1 MRQANL
7 SHSKLNHSKLNRS
20 KLNRSRLNHTWLS
33 LKLFAAHY
41 KQSPLQAA
49 AILIGI
55 VLAVT
60 LFVAV
65 QAINLNAKRSYA
77 ESTEQ
82 LSAQAK
88 NLIIPAAGQNYLP
101 ESLYF
106 KLRQNGL
113 SAILPVIEGR
123 VRDEQGRR
131 WSVQGSELIAALTS
145 RSRYST
151 DKTVEKDKTPQGI
164 SLFDSALPLPQ
175 LLAGKPIVMMS
186 QSQHQSLG
194 EVETLTLDEIVTQ
207 VVVLPD
213 EWQLG
218 SRMLMDIGFA
228 QQLLNKQG
236 QLSYIAVFDAK
247 HQAKDKWQDLIA
259 KRGQWIT
266 NNQSTD
272 LGSITDSF
280 HLNLTAMSLLAFLVG
295 LFIAYNG
302 VKYSLLK
309 RNRLLVQIQ
318 QAGVSSSIVF
328 SALLIELTVL
338 VTLGASLGFILGIQ
352 LSHWLHPTVAITL
365 EQLYGATLLPGTWQ
379 WSWLAQALLLT
390 LAATLVACWQHF
402 KQRVRQPLSSH
413 GGFYQAPETSN
424 ENQLFVIGLTL
435 TCIALAGLWLSE
447 YHRFTMA
454 WLGVLVVSIPLY
466 LPKTLSVLANWSEQ
480 RTQSGLMQYLFAE
493 LRELISPLS
502 LAMMALLLAVTANMG
517 MNTLVGSFESTLKQW
532 LEQRLHADI
541 YVSPAQGEIANV
553 ERVLEQFESV
563 ETVYKQYYVD
573 DNLQGLPTLLG
584 TKDKDSLEQ
593 TMVFHS
599 KLDNFWQRF
608 YQGEW
613 VAISEPTAVKLGLSL
628 NSEFKLYSI
637 PDTSLVVGAIFHDY
651 GSPNGEV
658 LLAPNLWHESGFT
671 NLPTSLGI
679 KVSGDQKQ
687 VYEQLLK
694 KLNLHPSQLYD
705 QAHIKSIALDIFSQ
719 TFAITRALNG
729 VTLMVAVIGLF
740 CACFMLLDARKAAI
754 ARLYA
759 LGVSRNQ
766 LMAMVLGQIVV
777 LVAFTLIIAIPLGA
791 MVGYVLTD
799 IVTLRAFGWSLNYQ
813 WNWSDALSICVIT
826 ILVAVIATLIP
837 LWRLVSKPVVSSLQS
852 EVL

>member
-1 MRQANL
+1 MKQVKFAQ
-7 SHSKLNHSKLNRS
+7 
-20 KLNRSRLNHTWLS
+20 TWLPHTK
-33 LKLFAAHY
+33 LTLNLFAAHY
-41 KQSPLQAA
+41 RQSPLQAA

-82 LSAQAK
+82 LSAQAQ
-88 NLIIPAAGQNYLP
+88 NLIIPPAGQNYLP

-106 KLRQNGL
+106 KLRQSGL
-113 SAILPVIEGR
+113 SAALPVIEGR

-145 RSRYST
+145 RSRYSS
-151 DKTVEKDKTPQGI
+151 DKLAENDRTSEESQNI

-186 QSQHQSLG
+186 QSQHQNLG
-194 EVETLTLDEIVTQ
+194 EVDTLTLDEVLTQ

-236 QLSYIAVFDAK
+236 QLSYIAVFNTNSDT
-247 HQAKDKWQDLIA
+247 QGKWQSLIGA
-259 KRGQWIT
+259 QGQWIS

-318 QAGVSSSIVF
+318 QAGVAPSIVF

-379 WSWLAQALLLT
+379 WQWLVQALLLT

-402 KQRVRQPLSSH
+402 KQRIRQPLSSH
-413 GGFYQAPETSN
+413 GGFYQAPEASN
-424 ENQLFVIGLTL
+424 ENQLFTIGLVL
-435 TCIALAGLWLSE
+435 TVIALAGLWLSE
-447 YHRFTMA
+447 HHRFTMA

-466 LPKTLSVLANWSEQ
+466 LPKTLSVLANWSEK
-480 RTQSGLMQYLFAE
+480 RTQSGLIQYLFAE

-553 ERVLEQFESV
+553 ERALEQFDNV

-584 TKDKDSLEQ
+584 TKDKDTLEQ
-593 TMVFHS
+593 TMVFKSHV
-599 KLDNFWQRF
+599 DDFWSRF
-608 YQGEW
+608 YQGEL

-628 NSEFKLYSI
+628 GSQLKLDAI
-637 PDTSLVVGAIFHDY
+637 QDKTLIVGAIFHDY

-658 LLAPNLWHESGFT
+658 LLAPDLWLESGFT
-671 NLPTSLGI
+671 DLPTSLGI
-679 KVSGDQKQ
+679 KVSGDPQV
-687 VYEQLLK
+687 VYEQLRQQ
-694 KLNLHPSQLYD
+694 LNLHPSQLYD
-705 QAHIKSIALDIFSQ
+705 QAQIKSIALDIFSQ

-759 LGVSRNQ
+759 LGVSRKK
-766 LMAMVLGQIVV
+766 LMAMVIGQIVV
-777 LVAFTLIIAIPLGA
+777 LVAFTLVIALPLGA

-799 IVTLRAFGWSLNYQ
+799 IVTLRAFGWSLNYV
-813 WNWSDALSICVIT
+813 WNWSDALSIAAIT

>member
-1 MRQANL
+1 MLKANSTSL
-7 SHSKLNHSKLNRS
+7 LARLAITHTKLTLN
-20 KLNRSRLNHTWLS
+20 
-33 LKLFAAHY
+33 LFAAHY
-41 KQSPLQAA
+41 RHSPLQAA

-82 LSAQAK
+82 LSAQAQ
-88 NLIIPAAGQNYLP
+88 NLIIPPAGQNYLP

-113 SAILPVIEGR
+113 SATLPVIEGR

-131 WSVQGSELIAALTS
+131 WSIQGSELIAAVTS
-145 RSRYST
+145 RARYS
-151 DKTVEKDKTPQGI
+151 EENEQSI
-164 SLFDSALPLPQ
+164 SLFDRALPLPQ

-186 QSQHQSLG
+186 QSQHQNLDK
-194 EVETLTLDEIVTQ
+194 VDTLILDDIVTQ

-236 QLSYIAVFDAK
+236 QLSYIAVFNVEN
-247 HQAKDKWQDLIA
+247 QAQDNWQNLIA
-259 KRGQWIT
+259 EQGQWIT

-318 QAGVSSSIVF
+318 QAGVAPSIVF

-338 VTLGASLGFILGIQ
+338 VTLGSSLGFILGIQ

-379 WSWLAQALLLT
+379 WSWLVQALVLT

-402 KQRVRQPLSSH
+402 KQRIQQPLSSH
-413 GGFYQAPETSN
+413 GGFYQAPEASN
-424 ENQLFVIGLTL
+424 ENQLFIIAITL
-435 TCIALAGLWLSE
+435 TGIALAGLWLSE
-447 YHRFTMA
+447 HHRFTMA

-517 MNTLVGSFESTLKQW
+517 MNALVGSFESTLKQW

-541 YVSPAQGEIANV
+541 YISPAQGEIANV
-553 ERVLEQFESV
+553 ERALEQFENV

-573 DNLQGLPTLLG
+573 DKLQGLPTLLG
-584 TKDKDSLEQ
+584 TKDKDTLAQ
-593 TMVFHS
+593 TMVFQS
-599 KLDNFWQRF
+599 QLDNFWQHF
-608 YQGEW
+608 YQGEL

-628 NSEFKLYSI
+628 NSELKLDSI
-637 PDTSLVVGAIFHDY
+637 PNKSLVVGAIFHDY

-658 LLAPNLWHESGFT
+658 LLAPNLWRESGFT
-671 NLPTSLGI
+671 NLPTSLGV
-679 KVSGDQKQ
+679 KVSGDQQRVYKQ
-687 VYEQLLK
+687 LRQQ
-694 KLNLHPSQLYD
+694 LNLHPSQLYD
-705 QAHIKSIALDIFSQ
+705 QAQIKSLALDIFSQ

-759 LGVSRNQ
+759 LGVSRKK
-766 LMAMVLGQIVV
+766 LMAMVIGQIVV
-777 LVAFTLIIAIPLGA
+777 LVAFTLVIAIPLGA

-813 WNWSDALSICVIT
+813 WNWSDALSISFIT
-826 ILVAVIATLIP
+826 IIVAVIATLIP

>member
-1 MRQANL
+1 MNQVRFSPIRLTQTRL
-7 SHSKLNHSKLNRS
+7 TLN
-20 KLNRSRLNHTWLS
+20 
-33 LKLFAAHY
+33 LFAAHY
-41 KQSPLQAA
+41 RQAPLQAA

-82 LSAQAK
+82 LSAQAQ
-88 NLIIPAAGQNYLP
+88 NLIIPPAGQNYLP

-106 KLRQNGL
+106 SLRQNGL
-113 SAILPVIEGR
+113 SAALPVIEGR

-131 WSVQGSELIAALTS
+131 WSVQGSELIAAISS

-151 DKTVEKDKTPQGI
+151 HNEQSSHSKQNI
-164 SLFDSALPLPQ
+164 SLFDSALPLPE
-175 LLAGKPIVMMS
+175 LLAGEPIVMMS
-186 QSQHQSLG
+186 LSQHQNLG
-194 EVETLTLDEIVTQ
+194 EVETLTLDEVPTR

-236 QLSYIAVFDAK
+236 QLSYIAVFDAGFNTDNNA
-247 HQAKDKWQDLIA
+247 QAKWQHLIGEQ
-259 KRGQWIT
+259 GQWFA

-272 LGSITDSF
+272 LGSLTDSF

-309 RNRLLVQIQ
+309 RNRLLVQVQ
-318 QAGVSSSIVF
+318 QAGVGQNMLF
-328 SALLIELTVL
+328 TALLIELTIL
-338 VTLGASLGFILGIQ
+338 VTLGASLGFVLGMQ
-352 LSHWLHPTVAITL
+352 LSHWLHPTVALTL

-379 WSWLAQALLLT
+379 WQWWAQALLLT
-390 LAATLVACWQHF
+390 LAATLLACWQHF
-402 KQRVRQPLSSH
+402 KQRVNQPLSSH

-424 ENQLFVIGLTL
+424 ENQLFMIGIVLTVA
-435 TCIALAGLWLSE
+435 ALAGLWLSE
-447 YHRFTMA
+447 HHRFTMA

-466 LPKTLSVLANWSEQ
+466 LPKTLSVLANECER
-480 RTQSGLMQYLFAE
+480 RTRSGLMQYLFAE

-502 LAMMALLLAVTANMG
+502 LAMMALLLAVTANIG

-553 ERVLEQFESV
+553 ERALEQFDGV
-563 ETVYKQYYVD
+563 KTVYKQYYVD

-584 TKDKDSLEQ
+584 TKDKDTLEQ
-593 TMVFHS
+593 TMVFKSH
-599 KLDNFWQRF
+599 LENFWQRF
-608 YQGEW
+608 YQGEL

-628 NSEFKLYSI
+628 DSELQLAAI
-637 PDTSLVVGAIFHDY
+637 PNKTLRVGAIFHDY

-658 LLAPNLWHESGFT
+658 LLAPKLWRESGFT

-679 KVSGDQKQ
+679 KVSGNPDLVYDQLRKQ
-687 VYEQLLK
+687 
-694 KLNLHPSQLYD
+694 LNLHPSQLYD
-705 QAHIKSIALDIFSQ
+705 QAQIKSIALNIFSQ

-740 CACFMLLDARKAAI
+740 SACFMLLDARKAAI

-759 LGVSRNQ
+759 LGVSRRK
-766 LMAMVLGQIVV
+766 LMTMVIGQIVA
-777 LVAFTLIIAIPLGA
+777 LVSFTLIIALPLGA

-799 IVTLRAFGWSLNYQ
+799 IVTLRAFGWSLSYL
-813 WNWSDALSICVIT
+813 WSWSDALSISAIT
-826 ILVAVIATLIP
+826 ILVAVVATLIP

>member
-1 MRQANL
+1 MKQAKQPNTRFTHTRLALNLFVAHYRQA
-7 SHSKLNHSKLNRS
+7 
-20 KLNRSRLNHTWLS
+20 
-33 LKLFAAHY
+33 
-41 KQSPLQAA
+41 PLQAA

-82 LSAQAK
+82 LSAQAQ
-88 NLIIPAAGQNYLP
+88 NLIIPPAGQNYLP

-106 KLRQNGL
+106 ALRQNGL
-113 SAILPVIEGR
+113 SAALPVIEGR

-131 WSVQGSELIAALTS
+131 WSVQGSELIAAISS
-145 RSRYST
+145 RSRYSANG
-151 DKTVEKDKTPQGI
+151 KSSENQQNV
-164 SLFDSALPLPQ
+164 SLFDSALPLPE

-186 QSQHQSLG
+186 QSQHQNLG
-194 EVETLTLDEIVTQ
+194 EVETLTLDDIPTQ

-213 EWQLG
+213 DWQLG

-236 QLSYIAVFDAK
+236 QLSYIAVFQSGNKDT
-247 HQAKDKWQDLIA
+247 QAKWQKLIGDQ
-259 KRGQWIT
+259 GQWIS

-272 LGSITDSF
+272 LGSLTDSF

-318 QAGVSSSIVF
+318 QAGVAPSIVF
-328 SALLIELTVL
+328 SALLVELTLL
-338 VTLGASLGFILGIQ
+338 VTIGASLGFVLGMQ
-352 LSHWLHPTVAITL
+352 LSHWLHPTVALTL
-365 EQLYGATLLPGTWQ
+365 EQLYGATLLPGSWQ
-379 WSWLAQALLLT
+379 WQWWAQALLLT
-390 LAATLVACWQHF
+390 LAATLLACWQHF

-413 GGFYQAPETSN
+413 GGFYQAPEASN
-424 ENQLFVIGLTL
+424 ENQLFLIGAALT
-435 TCIALAGLWLSE
+435 TPALAGLWLSE
-447 YHRFTMA
+447 HHRFTMA

-466 LPKTLSVLANWSEQ
+466 LPKTLSVLANWCEK
-480 RTQSGLMQYLFAE
+480 RTSSGLMQYLFAE

-541 YVSPAQGEIANV
+541 YVSPAQGEIADV
-553 ERVLEQFESV
+553 ERALGQFDKV

-573 DNLQGLPTLLG
+573 DNLQDLPILLG
-584 TKDKDSLEQ
+584 TKDKDTLEQ
-593 TMVFHS
+593 TMVFKSH
-599 KLDNFWQRF
+599 LENFWSRF
-608 YQGEW
+608 YQGEL
-613 VAISEPTAVKLGLSL
+613 VAISEPTAVKLGLTL
-628 NSEFKLYSI
+628 DSELTLDAI
-637 PDTSLVVGAIFHDY
+637 PSKTLLVGAIFHDY

-658 LLAPNLWHESGFT
+658 LLAPKLWRESGFT
-671 NLPTSLGI
+671 DLPTSLGI
-679 KVSGDQKQ
+679 KVSGDPQI
-687 VYEQLLK
+687 VYDQLREQ
-694 KLNLHPSQLYD
+694 LNLHPSQLYD
-705 QAHIKSIALDIFSQ
+705 QAQIKSIALDIFSQ

-740 CACFMLLDARKAAI
+740 SACFMLLDARKAAI

-759 LGVSRNQ
+759 LGVSRRK
-766 LMAMVLGQIVV
+766 LMTMVVGQIVA
-777 LVAFTLIIAIPLGA
+777 LVSFTLVIALPLGA

-799 IVTLRAFGWSLNYQ
+799 IVTLRAFGWSLNYL
-813 WNWSDALSICVIT
+813 WNWSDALSIAAIT

>member
-1 MRQANL
+1 MKQAKL
-7 SHSKLNHSKLNRS
+7 STTRFTHTRLALN
-20 KLNRSRLNHTWLS
+20 
-33 LKLFAAHY
+33 LFAAHY
-41 KQSPLQAA
+41 RQAPLQAA

-82 LSAQAK
+82 LSAQAQ
-88 NLIIPAAGQNYLP
+88 NLIIPPAGQNYLP

-106 KLRQNGL
+106 TLRQNGL
-113 SAILPVIEGR
+113 SAALPVIEGR

-131 WSVQGSELIAALTS
+131 WSVQGSELIAAISS
-145 RSRYST
+145 RSRYSANG
-151 DKTVEKDKTPQGI
+151 KSSENQQNV
-164 SLFDSALPLPQ
+164 SLFDSALPLPE

-186 QSQHQSLG
+186 QSQHQNLG
-194 EVETLTLDEIVTQ
+194 EVETLTLDAIPTQ

-218 SRMLMDIGFA
+218 SRMLTDIGFA

-236 QLSYIAVFDAK
+236 QLSYIAVFHSGDK
-247 HQAKDKWQDLIA
+247 GHKDTQANWQKLIGEQ
-259 KRGQWIT
+259 GQWIS
-266 NNQSTD
+266 NNQTTD
-272 LGSITDSF
+272 LGSLTDSF

-318 QAGVSSSIVF
+318 QAGVAPSIVF
-328 SALLIELTVL
+328 SALLVELTLL
-338 VTLGASLGFILGIQ
+338 VTIGASLGFVLGIQ
-352 LSHWLHPTVAITL
+352 LSHWLHPTVALTL

-379 WSWLAQALLLT
+379 WQWWAQALLLT
-390 LAATLVACWQHF
+390 LAATLLACWQHF

-413 GGFYQAPETSN
+413 GGFYQAPEASN
-424 ENQLFVIGLTL
+424 ENQLFVIGAALTAL
-435 TCIALAGLWLSE
+435 ALAGLWLSE
-447 YHRFTMA
+447 HHRFTMA
-454 WLGVLVVSIPLY
+454 WLGILVVSIPLY
-466 LPKTLSVLANWSEQ
+466 LPKTLSVLANWCEK
-480 RTQSGLMQYLFAE
+480 RTSSGLMQYLFAE

-553 ERVLEQFESV
+553 EHALGQFDKV
-563 ETVYKQYYVD
+563 ETVYKQYYVE
-573 DNLQGLPTLLG
+573 DNLQGLPILLG
-584 TKDKDSLEQ
+584 TKDKDTLEQ
-593 TMVFHS
+593 TMVFKSH
-599 KLDNFWQRF
+599 LENFWQRF
-608 YQGEW
+608 YQGEL
-613 VAISEPTAVKLGLSL
+613 VAISEPTAIKLGLSL
-628 NSEFKLYSI
+628 GSELKLDAI
-637 PDTSLVVGAIFHDY
+637 PNKNLLVGAIFHDY

-658 LLAPNLWHESGFT
+658 LLAPKLWKESGFT
-671 NLPTSLGI
+671 DLPTSLGI
-679 KVSGDQKQ
+679 KVSGDPQI
-687 VYEQLLK
+687 VYEQLRDQ
-694 KLNLHPSQLYD
+694 LNLHPSQLYD
-705 QAHIKSIALDIFSQ
+705 QAQIKSIALDIFSQ

-740 CACFMLLDARKAAI
+740 SACFMLLDARKAAI

-759 LGVSRNQ
+759 LGVSRRK
-766 LMAMVLGQIVV
+766 LMTMVVGQIVA
-777 LVAFTLIIAIPLGA
+777 LVSFTLVIALPLGA

-799 IVTLRAFGWSLNYQ
+799 IVTLRAFGWSLNYL
-813 WNWSDALSICVIT
+813 WNWSDALSIAAIT

>member
-1 MRQANL
+1 MKQVKRSNAGL
-7 SHSKLNHSKLNRS
+7 THTKLALN
-20 KLNRSRLNHTWLS
+20 
-33 LKLFAAHY
+33 LFAAHY
-41 KQSPLQAA
+41 RQAPLQAA

-82 LSAQAK
+82 LSAQAQ
-88 NLIIPAAGQNYLP
+88 NLIIPPAGQNYLP

-106 KLRQNGL
+106 TLRQNGL
-113 SAILPVIEGR
+113 SATLPVIEGR

-131 WSVQGSELIAALTS
+131 WSVQGSELIAAIS
-145 RSRYST
+145 SRYRYSS
-151 DKTVEKDKTPQGI
+151 DSQQNV
-164 SLFDSALPLPQ
+164 SLFDSALPLPE
-175 LLAGKPIVMMS
+175 LLVGKPIVMMS
-186 QSQHQSLG
+186 QSQHQNLG
-194 EVETLTLDEIVTQ
+194 EVETLILDEIPTQ

-236 QLSYIAVFDAK
+236 QLSYIAVFHTRDK
-247 HQAKDKWQDLIA
+247 VSRDKQAKWQNLIGEQ
-259 KRGQWIT
+259 GQWVT

-272 LGSITDSF
+272 LGSLTDSF
-280 HLNLTAMSLLAFLVG
+280 HLNLAAMSLLAFLVG

-318 QAGVSSSIVF
+318 QAGIAARIVF
-328 SALLIELTVL
+328 TALLIELTIL
-338 VTLGASLGFILGIQ
+338 VTIGASVGFVLGMQ
-352 LSHWLHPTVAITL
+352 LSHWLHPTVALTL

-379 WSWLAQALLLT
+379 WQWWAQALLLT
-390 LAATLVACWQHF
+390 LAATLLACWQHF

-413 GGFYQAPETSN
+413 GGFYQAPEASN
-424 ENQLFVIGLTL
+424 ENQLFLIGSALTA
-435 TCIALAGLWLSE
+435 IALAGLWLSE
-447 YHRFTMA
+447 HHRFTMA

-466 LPKTLSVLANWSEQ
+466 LPKTLSVLANWCEK
-480 RTQSGLMQYLFAE
+480 RTSSGLMQYLFAE

-553 ERVLEQFESV
+553 ERALEQFDKV

-573 DNLQGLPTLLG
+573 DNLQGLPILLG
-584 TKDKDSLEQ
+584 TKDKHTLEQ
-593 TMVFHS
+593 TMVFKSH
-599 KLDNFWQRF
+599 LENFWPRF
-608 YQGEW
+608 YQGELA
-613 VAISEPTAVKLGLSL
+613 AISEPTAVKLGLSL
-628 NSEFKLYSI
+628 GSKLTLDAI
-637 PDTSLVVGAIFHDY
+637 PSKTLLVGAIFHDY

-658 LLAPNLWHESGFT
+658 LLAPKLWRESGFT
-671 NLPTSLGI
+671 DLPTSLGI
-679 KVSGDQKQ
+679 KVSGDPQI
-687 VYEQLLK
+687 VYDQLRQQ
-694 KLNLHPSQLYD
+694 LNLHPSQLYD
-705 QAHIKSIALDIFSQ
+705 QAQIKSIALDIFSQ

-740 CACFMLLDARKAAI
+740 SACFMLLDARKAAI

-759 LGVSRNQ
+759 LGVSRRK
-766 LMAMVLGQIVV
+766 LMTMVVGQIVA
-777 LVAFTLIIAIPLGA
+777 LVSFTLVIALPLGA

-799 IVTLRAFGWSLNYQ
+799 IVTLRAFGWSLNYL
-813 WNWSDALSICVIT
+813 WNWSDALSIAAIT

>member
-1 MRQANL
+1 MKQTRLTHTKLTLNLFTAHYRQA
-7 SHSKLNHSKLNRS
+7 
-20 KLNRSRLNHTWLS
+20 
-33 LKLFAAHY
+33 
-41 KQSPLQAA
+41 PLQAA

-77 ESTEQ
+77 ESTKQ
-82 LSAQAK
+82 LSAQAQD
-88 NLIIPAAGQNYLP
+88 LIIPPAGQNDLP

-106 KLRQNGL
+106 TLRQNGL
-113 SAILPVIEGR
+113 SAALPVIEGR

-145 RSRYST
+145 RARYST
-151 DKTVEKDKTPQGI
+151 DNEQDV
-164 SLFDSALPLPQ
+164 SLFDSALPLPE
-175 LLAGKPIVMMS
+175 LLAGDPIVMIS
-186 QSQHQSLG
+186 QSQHQNLG
-194 EVETLTLDEIVTQ
+194 EIDTLTLDDIKTKVI
-207 VVVLPD
+207 VLPD

-228 QQLLNKQG
+228 QQLLNKQD
-236 QLSYIAVFDAK
+236 QLSYIAIFDADLDSRT
-247 HQAKDKWQDLIA
+247 QWQHLVG
-259 KRGQWIT
+259 KQGQWIA

-272 LGSITDSF
+272 LGSLTDSF

-318 QAGVSSSIVF
+318 QAGIAPVVVF
-328 SALLIELTVL
+328 SALLIELTIL
-338 VTLGASLGFILGIQ
+338 VTLGASLGFVLGMQ
-352 LSHWLHPTVAITL
+352 LSHWLHPTVALTL
-365 EQLYGATLLPGTWQ
+365 EQLYGATLLPETWQ
-379 WSWLAQALLLT
+379 WQWWAQALLLT
-390 LAATLVACWQHF
+390 LAATLLACWQHF
-402 KQRVRQPLSSH
+402 EQRVRQPLSSH
-413 GGFYQAPETSN
+413 GGFYQAPERSN
-424 ENQLFVIGLTL
+424 ENQLFVIGIVLTAL
-435 TCIALAGLWLSE
+435 ALAGLWLSE
-447 YHRFTMA
+447 HHRFTMA
-454 WLGVLVVSIPLY
+454 WLGILMVSIPLY
-466 LPKTLSVLANWSEQ
+466 LPKTLSVLAHWSEQ
-480 RTQSGLMQYLFAE
+480 RTKSGLLQYLFAE

-553 ERVLEQFESV
+553 ERALEQFDNV

-573 DNLQGLPTLLG
+573 DNLQGLPILLG
-584 TKDKDSLEQ
+584 TKDKDTLEQ
-593 TMVFHS
+593 TMVFNSH
-599 KLDNFWQRF
+599 LENFWQRF
-608 YQGEW
+608 YQGEL

-628 NSEFKLYSI
+628 GSELKLDAI
-637 PDTSLVVGAIFHDY
+637 PNKNLLVGAIFHDY

-658 LLAPNLWHESGFT
+658 LLAPKLWQESGFT
-671 NLPTSLGI
+671 DLPTSLGI
-679 KVSGDQKQ
+679 KVSGDPQI
-687 VYEQLLK
+687 VYDQLREQ
-694 KLNLHPSQLYD
+694 LNLHPSQLYD
-705 QAHIKSIALDIFSQ
+705 QAQIKSIALDIFSQ

-740 CACFMLLDARKAAI
+740 SACFMLLDARKAAI

-759 LGVSRNQ
+759 LGVSRRK
-766 LMAMVLGQIVV
+766 LMAMVVGQIVA
-777 LVAFTLIIAIPLGA
+777 LVSFTLVIAVPLGA

-799 IVTLRAFGWSLNYQ
+799 IVTLRAFGWSLNYL
-813 WNWSDALSICVIT
+813 WNWSDALSIAAIT

>member
-1 MRQANL
+1 MPKANSTNTPARL
-7 SHSKLNHSKLNRS
+7 ANTHTKLTLN
-20 KLNRSRLNHTWLS
+20 
-33 LKLFAAHY
+33 LFAAHY
-41 KQSPLQAA
+41 RHSPLQAA

-82 LSAQAK
+82 LSAQAQ
-88 NLIIPAAGQNYLP
+88 NLIIPPAGQNYLP

-106 KLRQNGL
+106 KLRKNGL

-131 WSVQGSELIAALTS
+131 WSIQGSELITALTS
-145 RSRYST
+145 RYRYS
-151 DKTVEKDKTPQGI
+151 EENEQSI
-164 SLFDSALPLPQ
+164 SLFDNALPLPQ
-175 LLAGKPIVMMS
+175 LLAGEPIVMMS
-186 QSQHQSLG
+186 QSQHQSLD
-194 EVETLTLDEIVTQ
+194 EVETLTLDDIVTQ

-236 QLSYIAVFDAK
+236 QLSYIAVFDIK
-247 HQAKDKWQDLIA
+247 NQPQDNWQNLIA
-259 KRGQWIT
+259 EQGQWIT

-318 QAGVSSSIVF
+318 QAGVSPNIVF

-379 WSWLAQALLLT
+379 WSWLVQALLLT

-402 KQRVRQPLSSH
+402 KQRIQQPLSSH
-413 GGFYQAPETSN
+413 GGFYQAPEASN
-424 ENQLFVIGLTL
+424 ESRLFIIGVTL
-435 TCIALAGLWLSE
+435 TGIALAGLWLSE
-447 YHRFTMA
+447 HHRFTMA

-466 LPKTLSVLANWSEQ
+466 LPKTLSVLANWSEE

-517 MNTLVGSFESTLKQW
+517 MNTLVGSFEATLKQW

-553 ERVLEQFESV
+553 ERALEQFENI

-584 TKDKDSLEQ
+584 TKDKDTLAQ
-593 TMVFHS
+593 TMVFKS
-599 KLDNFWQRF
+599 QLDNFWQRF
-608 YQGEW
+608 YQGEL

-628 NSEFKLYSI
+628 NSELKLDSI
-637 PDTSLVVGAIFHDY
+637 PNKSLVVGAIFHDY

-658 LLAPNLWHESGFT
+658 LLAPNLWLESGFT

-679 KVSGDQKQ
+679 KVSGDQQ
-687 VYEQLLK
+687 RVYEQLRQQ
-694 KLNLHPSQLYD
+694 LNLHPSQLYD
-705 QAHIKSIALDIFSQ
+705 QAQIKSLALDIFSQ

-759 LGVSRNQ
+759 LGVSRKK
-766 LMAMVLGQIVV
+766 LMAMVIGQIVV
-777 LVAFTLIIAIPLGA
+777 LVTFTLVIAIPLGA

-813 WNWSDALSICVIT
+813 WNWSDALSISFIT
-826 ILVAVIATLIP
+826 IIVAVIATLIP

>member
-1 MRQANL
+1 MKQAKLSTTRFTHTRLALNLFVAHYRQA
-7 SHSKLNHSKLNRS
+7 
-20 KLNRSRLNHTWLS
+20 
-33 LKLFAAHY
+33 
-41 KQSPLQAA
+41 PLQAA

-65 QAINLNAKRSYA
+65 QAINLNAKRSYV

-82 LSAQAK
+82 LSAQAQ
-88 NLIIPAAGQNYLP
+88 NLIIPPAGQNYLP

-106 KLRQNGL
+106 TLRQNGL
-113 SAILPVIEGR
+113 SAALPVIEGR
-123 VRDEQGRR
+123 VRDGQGRR
-131 WSVQGSELIAALTS
+131 WSVQGSELIAAIS
-145 RSRYST
+145 SRYRYSS
-151 DKTVEKDKTPQGI
+151 DSQKNV
-164 SLFDSALPLPQ
+164 SLFDSTLPLPE
-175 LLAGKPIVMMS
+175 LLVGKPIVMMS
-186 QSQHQSLG
+186 QSQHQNLG
-194 EVETLTLDEIVTQ
+194 EVETLTLDDIPTQ

-236 QLSYIAVFDAK
+236 QLSYIAVFHTRDK
-247 HQAKDKWQDLIA
+247 VGRDKQAKWQNLIGEQ
-259 KRGQWIT
+259 GQWVT

-272 LGSITDSF
+272 LGSLTDSF

-318 QAGVSSSIVF
+318 QAGIAPRIVF
-328 SALLIELTVL
+328 TALLIELTIL
-338 VTLGASLGFILGIQ
+338 VTIGASVGFVLGMQ
-352 LSHWLHPTVAITL
+352 LSHWLHPTVALTL

-379 WSWLAQALLLT
+379 WQWWMQALLLT
-390 LAATLVACWQHF
+390 LTATLLACWQHF

-424 ENQLFVIGLTL
+424 ENQLFLIGTALTA
-435 TCIALAGLWLSE
+435 IALAGLWLSE
-447 YHRFTMA
+447 HHRFTMA

-466 LPKTLSVLANWSEQ
+466 LPKTLSVLANWCEK
-480 RTQSGLMQYLFAE
+480 RTTSGLMQYLFAE

-553 ERVLEQFESV
+553 ERALGQFDKV

-573 DNLQGLPTLLG
+573 DNLQGLPILLG
-584 TKDKDSLEQ
+584 SKDKDTLEQ
-593 TMVFHS
+593 TMVFKSH
-599 KLDNFWQRF
+599 LEDFWPRF
-608 YQGEW
+608 YQGEL

-628 NSEFKLYSI
+628 GSELTLDAVPSQN
-637 PDTSLVVGAIFHDY
+637 LLVGAIFHDY

-658 LLAPNLWHESGFT
+658 LLAPKLWQESGFT

-679 KVSGDQKQ
+679 KVSGDPQI
-687 VYEQLLK
+687 VYDQLREQ
-694 KLNLHPSQLYD
+694 LNLHPSQLYD
-705 QAHIKSIALDIFSQ
+705 QAQIKSIALDIFSQ

-740 CACFMLLDARKAAI
+740 SACFMLLDARKAAI

-759 LGVSRNQ
+759 LGVSRRK
-766 LMAMVLGQIVV
+766 LMTMVVGQIVA
-777 LVAFTLIIAIPLGA
+777 LVSFTLVIALPLGA

-799 IVTLRAFGWSLNYQ
+799 IVTLRAFGWSLNYL
-813 WNWSDALSICVIT
+813 WNWSDALSIAAIT

>member
-1 MRQANL
+1 MPKANSTNTPARL
-7 SHSKLNHSKLNRS
+7 AITHTKLTLN
-20 KLNRSRLNHTWLS
+20 
-33 LKLFAAHY
+33 LFAAHY
-41 KQSPLQAA
+41 RHSPLQAA

-82 LSAQAK
+82 LSAQAQ
-88 NLIIPAAGQNYLP
+88 NLIIPPAGQNYLP

-131 WSVQGSELIAALTS
+131 WSIQGSELIAALTS
-145 RSRYST
+145 RARYS
-151 DKTVEKDKTPQGI
+151 KENEQSI
-164 SLFDSALPLPQ
+164 SLFDNALPLPQ
-175 LLAGKPIVMMS
+175 LLAGKPIVMVS
-186 QSQHQSLG
+186 QSQHQSLD
-194 EVETLTLDEIVTQ
+194 EVDTLILDDIVTQ

-236 QLSYIAVFDAK
+236 QLSYIAVFNVENQVQDN
-247 HQAKDKWQDLIA
+247 WQNLIA
-259 KRGQWIT
+259 EQGQWIT

-318 QAGVSSSIVF
+318 QAGVSPSIVF

-352 LSHWLHPTVAITL
+352 LSHLLHPTVAITL

-379 WSWLAQALLLT
+379 WSWLVQALLLT
-390 LAATLVACWQHF
+390 LAATLAACWQHF
-402 KQRVRQPLSSH
+402 KQRIHQPLSSH
-413 GGFYQAPETSN
+413 GGFYQAPEASN
-424 ENQLFVIGLTL
+424 ENQLFIIGITL
-435 TCIALAGLWLSE
+435 TGIALAGLWLSE
-447 YHRFTMA
+447 HHRFTMA

-517 MNTLVGSFESTLKQW
+517 MNTLVGSFETTLKQW

-553 ERVLEQFESV
+553 ERALEQFENV

-584 TKDKDSLEQ
+584 TKDKDTLAQ
-593 TMVFHS
+593 TMGFQS
-599 KLDNFWQRF
+599 QLDNFWQRF
-608 YQGEW
+608 YQGEL

-628 NSEFKLYSI
+628 NSELKLDSI
-637 PDTSLVVGAIFHDY
+637 PSKSLVVGAIFHDY

-658 LLAPNLWHESGFT
+658 LLAPNLWFESGFT
-671 NLPTSLGI
+671 HLPTSLGI
-679 KVSGDQKQ
+679 KVSGNQQ
-687 VYEQLLK
+687 RVYEQLRK
-694 KLNLHPSQLYD
+694 QLNLHPSQLYD
-705 QAHIKSIALDIFSQ
+705 QAQIKSLALDIFSQ

-759 LGVSRNQ
+759 LGVSRKK
-766 LMAMVLGQIVV
+766 LMAMVLGQIAV
-777 LVAFTLIIAIPLGA
+777 LVTFTLVIAIPLGA

-813 WNWSDALSICVIT
+813 WNWSDALSISLIT
-826 ILVAVIATLIP
+826 IIVAVIATLIP

>member
-1 MRQANL
+1 MPKANSTNTPARL
-7 SHSKLNHSKLNRS
+7 AITHTKLTLN
-20 KLNRSRLNHTWLS
+20 
-33 LKLFAAHY
+33 LFAAHY
-41 KQSPLQAA
+41 RHSPLQAA

-82 LSAQAK
+82 LSAQAQ
-88 NLIIPAAGQNYLP
+88 NLIIPPAGQNYLP

-131 WSVQGSELIAALTS
+131 WSIQGSELIAALTS
-145 RSRYST
+145 RARYS
-151 DKTVEKDKTPQGI
+151 KENEQSI
-164 SLFDSALPLPQ
+164 SLFDNALPLPQ
-175 LLAGKPIVMMS
+175 LLAGKPIVMVS
-186 QSQHQSLG
+186 QSQHQSLD
-194 EVETLTLDEIVTQ
+194 EVDTLILDDIVTQ

-236 QLSYIAVFDAK
+236 QLSYIAVFNVENQVQDN
-247 HQAKDKWQDLIA
+247 WQNLIA
-259 KRGQWIT
+259 EQGQWIT

-318 QAGVSSSIVF
+318 QAGVSPSIVF

-379 WSWLAQALLLT
+379 WSWLVQALLLT
-390 LAATLVACWQHF
+390 LAATLAACWQHF
-402 KQRVRQPLSSH
+402 KQRIHQPLSSH
-413 GGFYQAPETSN
+413 GGFYQAPEASN
-424 ENQLFVIGLTL
+424 ENQLFIIGITL
-435 TCIALAGLWLSE
+435 TGIALAGLWLSE
-447 YHRFTMA
+447 HHRFTMA

-517 MNTLVGSFESTLKQW
+517 MNTLVGSFETTLKQW

-553 ERVLEQFESV
+553 ERALEQFENV

-584 TKDKDSLEQ
+584 TKDKDTLAQ
-593 TMVFHS
+593 TMVFQS
-599 KLDNFWQRF
+599 QLDNFWQRF
-608 YQGEW
+608 YQGEL

-628 NSEFKLYSI
+628 NSELKLDSI
-637 PDTSLVVGAIFHDY
+637 PSKSLVVGAIFHDY

-658 LLAPNLWHESGFT
+658 LLAPNLWFESGFT
-671 NLPTSLGI
+671 HLPTSLGI
-679 KVSGDQKQ
+679 KVSGNQQ
-687 VYEQLLK
+687 RVYEQLRK
-694 KLNLHPSQLYD
+694 QLNLHPSQLYD
-705 QAHIKSIALDIFSQ
+705 QAQIKSLALDIFSQ

-759 LGVSRNQ
+759 LGVSRKK
-766 LMAMVLGQIVV
+766 LMAMVLGQIAV
-777 LVAFTLIIAIPLGA
+777 LVTFTLVIAIPLGA

-813 WNWSDALSICVIT
+813 WNWSDALSISLIT
-826 ILVAVIATLIP
+826 IIVAVIATLIP

>member
-1 MRQANL
+1 MKHARVNAF
-7 SHSKLNHSKLNRS
+7 KF
-20 KLNRSRLNHTWLS
+20 NHTKLA
-33 LKLFAAHY
+33 LNLFAAHY
-41 KQSPLQAA
+41 RQAPLQAT

-82 LSAQAK
+82 LSAQAQ
-88 NLIIPAAGQNYLP
+88 NLIIPPAGQNYLP

-106 KLRQNGL
+106 TLRQQGL
-113 SAILPVIEGR
+113 SAALPVIEGR

-131 WSVQGSELIAALTS
+131 WSIQGSELITAITS
-145 RSRYST
+145 RSRYTSNN
-151 DKTVEKDKTPQGI
+151 DHNV
-164 SLFDSALPLPQ
+164 SLFDSLLPLPE
-175 LLAGKPIVMMS
+175 LLASNPIVMMS
-186 QSQHQSLG
+186 QSQYRNIG
-194 EVETLTLDEIVTQ
+194 ELDTLVLDDIKTQ
-207 VVVLPD
+207 VAVLPD

-228 QQLLNKQG
+228 QRLLNKQG
-236 QLSYIAVFDAK
+236 QLSYIAVFDLGNDTQVSWK
-247 HQAKDKWQDLIA
+247 KYISDQ
-259 KRGQWIT
+259 GQWIT

-272 LGSITDSF
+272 LGSLTDSF

-318 QAGVSSSIVF
+318 QAGIAPTLVL
-328 SALLIELTVL
+328 SALLVELTIL
-338 VTLGASLGFILGIQ
+338 VAIGASIGFVLGMQ
-352 LSHWLHPTVAITL
+352 LSHWLHPTVALTL

-379 WSWLAQALLLT
+379 WQWWAQALLLT
-390 LAATLVACWQHF
+390 LAATLLACWQHF
-402 KQRVRQPLSSH
+402 KQRVQQPLSSH
-413 GGFYQAPETSN
+413 GGYYQAPDSSN
-424 ENQLFVIGLTL
+424 ENQLFIAGALLTI
-435 TCIALAGLWLSE
+435 IALTGLWLSE
-447 YHRFTMA
+447 HHRFTMA
-454 WLGVLVVSIPLY
+454 WLGLLVVSIPLY
-466 LPKTLSVLANWSEQ
+466 LPKTLMVLAIWCEQ
-480 RTQSGLMQYLFAE
+480 RTHSGLMQYLFAE

-541 YVSPAQGEIANV
+541 YVSPSQGEIANV
-553 ERVLEQFESV
+553 ELALEQFENV
-563 ETVYKQYYVD
+563 QTVYKQYYVD
-573 DNLQGLPTLLG
+573 DNLYGLPILLG
-584 TKDKDSLEQ
+584 TKDKDTLEQ
-593 TMVFHS
+593 TMVFQS
-599 KLDNFWQRF
+599 RLDDFWSRF
-608 YQGEW
+608 YQGEV

-628 NSEFKLYSI
+628 ASEFKLDAI
-637 PDTSLVVGAIFHDY
+637 PNKALIVGAVFHDY

-658 LLAPNLWHESGFT
+658 LLAPQLWRESGFT

-679 KVSGDQKQ
+679 KVSGNPEL
-687 VYEQLLK
+687 VYEQLRK
-694 KLNLHPSQLYD
+694 DLNLHPSQLYD
-705 QAHIKSIALDIFSQ
+705 QAQIKSIALDIFSQ

-740 CACFMLLDARKAAI
+740 TACFMLLDARKAAI

-759 LGVSRNQ
+759 LGVNRKK
-766 LMAMVLGQIVV
+766 LMTMVIGQIAA
-777 LVAFTLIIAIPLGA
+777 LVSFTLVIALPLGA
-791 MVGYVLTD
+791 LVGYVLTD
-799 IVTLRAFGWSLNYQ
+799 IVTLRAFGWSLNYL
-813 WNWSDALSICVIT
+813 WDWSDALSMAAVT
-826 ILVAVIATLIP
+826 IVVGVIATLIP

>member
-1 MRQANL
+1 MPKANSTNTPARL
-7 SHSKLNHSKLNRS
+7 AITHTKLTLN
-20 KLNRSRLNHTWLS
+20 
-33 LKLFAAHY
+33 LFAAHY
-41 KQSPLQAA
+41 RHSPLQAA

-82 LSAQAK
+82 LSAQAQ
-88 NLIIPAAGQNYLP
+88 NLIIPPAGQNYLP

-113 SAILPVIEGR
+113 SAVLPVIEGR

-131 WSVQGSELIAALTS
+131 WSIQGSELIAALTS
-145 RSRYST
+145 RARYS
-151 DKTVEKDKTPQGI
+151 KENEQSI
-164 SLFDSALPLPQ
+164 SLFDNALPLPQ
-175 LLAGKPIVMMS
+175 LLAGKPIVMIS
-186 QSQHQSLG
+186 QSQHQNLDG
-194 EVETLTLDEIVTQ
+194 VDTLLLDDIVTQ

-236 QLSYIAVFDAK
+236 QLSYIAVFNVEN
-247 HQAKDKWQDLIA
+247 QAQDNWQNLIA
-259 KRGQWIT
+259 EQGQWIT

-318 QAGVSSSIVF
+318 QAGVSPSIVF

-379 WSWLAQALLLT
+379 WSWLVQALLLT

-402 KQRVRQPLSSH
+402 KQRIQQPLSSH
-413 GGFYQAPETSN
+413 GGFYQAPEASN
-424 ENQLFVIGLTL
+424 ENQLFIIGITL
-435 TCIALAGLWLSE
+435 TGIALAGLWLSE
-447 YHRFTMA
+447 HHRFTMA

-502 LAMMALLLAVTANMG
+502 LAMMALLLAVTANVG

-553 ERVLEQFESV
+553 ERALEQFENV

-584 TKDKDSLEQ
+584 TKDKDTLAQ
-593 TMVFHS
+593 TMVFQS
-599 KLDNFWQRF
+599 QLDNFWQRF
-608 YQGEW
+608 YQGEL

-628 NSEFKLYSI
+628 NSELRLDSI
-637 PDTSLVVGAIFHDY
+637 PNKSLVVGAIFHDY

-658 LLAPNLWHESGFT
+658 LLAPNLWFESGFT
-671 NLPTSLGI
+671 HLPTSLGV
-679 KVSGDQKQ
+679 KVSGDQQQ
-687 VYEQLLK
+687 VYEQLRQQ
-694 KLNLHPSQLYD
+694 LNLHPSQLYD
-705 QAHIKSIALDIFSQ
+705 QAQIKSLALDIFSQ

-759 LGVSRNQ
+759 LGVSRKKM
-766 LMAMVLGQIVV
+766 MAMVLGQIVV
-777 LVAFTLIIAIPLGA
+777 LVTFTLVIAIPLGA

-813 WNWSDALSICVIT
+813 WNWSDALSISFIT
-826 ILVAVIATLIP
+826 IIVAVIATLIP

>member
-1 MRQANL
+1 MKQTGFVQNQL
-7 SHSKLNHSKLNRS
+7 THTKLTLN
-20 KLNRSRLNHTWLS
+20 
-33 LKLFAAHY
+33 LFAAHY
-41 KQSPLQAA
+41 RQSPLQAA

-82 LSAQAK
+82 LSAQAQ
-88 NLIIPAAGQNYLP
+88 NLIIPPAGQNYLP

-113 SAILPVIEGR
+113 SAVLPVIEGR
-123 VRDEQGRR
+123 VRDNQGRR
-131 WSVQGSELIAALTS
+131 WSIQGSELIAALTS
-145 RSRYST
+145 RARYS
-151 DKTVEKDKTPQGI
+151 EENEHNI
-164 SLFDSALPLPQ
+164 SLFDNALPLPQ
-175 LLAGKPIVMMS
+175 LLAGDPIVMMS

-194 EVETLTLDEIVTQ
+194 EVNTLTLDEVLTK

-236 QLSYIAVFDAK
+236 QLSYIAVFDIYD
-247 HQAKDKWQDLIA
+247 QPQDNWQNLIA
-259 KRGQWIT
+259 EQGQWIT

-309 RNRLLVQIQ
+309 RNRLLVQTQ
-318 QAGVSSSIVF
+318 QAGIAPSIVF
-328 SALLIELTVL
+328 SALLVELTLL

-379 WSWLAQALLLT
+379 WQWLVQALLLT

-424 ENQLFVIGLTL
+424 ENQLFVIGAVLTIL
-435 TCIALAGLWLSE
+435 ALAGLWLSE
-447 YHRFTMA
+447 HHRFTMA
-454 WLGVLVVSIPLY
+454 WLGILVVSIPLY

-480 RTQSGLMQYLFAE
+480 RTQSGLIQYLFAE

-502 LAMMALLLAVTANMG
+502 LAMMALLLAVTANIG

-553 ERVLEQFESV
+553 ERALEQSENV

-584 TKDKDSLEQ
+584 TKDKDTLEQ
-593 TMVFHS
+593 TMVFQSHV
-599 KLDNFWQRF
+599 DDFWTRF
-608 YQGEW
+608 YQGEL

-628 NSEFKLYSI
+628 ESSLKL
-637 PDTSLVVGAIFHDY
+637 DGLQDKTLVVGAIFHDY

-658 LLAPNLWHESGFT
+658 LLAPNLWLESGFT
-671 NLPTSLGI
+671 DLPTSLGI
-679 KVSGDQKQ
+679 KVSGDPQ
-687 VYEQLLK
+687 VVHEQLRQQ
-694 KLNLHPSQLYD
+694 LNLHPSQLYD
-705 QAHIKSIALDIFSQ
+705 QAQIKSLALDIFSQ

-759 LGVSRNQ
+759 LGVSQRK
-766 LMAMVLGQIVV
+766 LMTMVVGQIVV
-777 LVAFTLIIAIPLGA
+777 LVTFTLIVAIPLGA
-791 MVGYVLTD
+791 MIGYVLTD
-799 IVTLRAFGWSLNYQ
+799 IVTLRAFGWSLNYL
-813 WNWSDALSICVIT
+813 WSWSDALSIAAIT

>member
-1 MRQANL
+1 MSHVMKQA
-7 SHSKLNHSKLNRS
+7 KLTSIKVTHTRLTLN
-20 KLNRSRLNHTWLS
+20 
-33 LKLFAAHY
+33 LFAAHY
-41 KQSPLQAA
+41 RQAPLQAA

-82 LSAQAK
+82 LSAQAQ
-88 NLIIPAAGQNYLP
+88 NLIIPPAGQNYLP

-106 KLRQNGL
+106 TLRQNGL
-113 SAILPVIEGR
+113 SAALPVIEGR
-123 VRDEQGRR
+123 IRDEHGRR
-131 WSVQGSELIAALTS
+131 WSVQGSELIAAISS
-145 RSRYST
+145 RSRYSSNSAHS
-151 DKTVEKDKTPQGI
+151 V
-164 SLFDSALPLPQ
+164 SLFDSVLPLPE
-175 LLAGKPIVMMS
+175 LLGGEPIVMMS
-186 QSQHQSLG
+186 QSQHQNLG
-194 EVETLTLDEIVTQ
+194 EVETLILDDIPTK
-207 VVVLPD
+207 VVALPD

-228 QQLLNKQG
+228 QQILNKQG
-236 QLSYIAVFDAK
+236 QLSYIAVFDTGFNIGK
-247 HQAKDKWQDLIA
+247 DTQAKWQKLIGEQ
-259 KRGQWIT
+259 GQWIS

-272 LGSITDSF
+272 LGSLTDSF

-318 QAGVSSSIVF
+318 QAGIAPRTVF
-328 SALLIELTVL
+328 TALLIELIIL
-338 VTLGASLGFILGIQ
+338 VTIGASVGFVLGMQ
-352 LSHWLHPTVAITL
+352 LSHWLHPTVALTL
-365 EQLYGATLLPGTWQ
+365 EQLYGATLLPGTWLWQ
-379 WSWLAQALLLT
+379 WWMQALLLT
-390 LAATLVACWQHF
+390 LAATLLACWQHF

-413 GGFYQAPETSN
+413 GGFYQVPETSN
-424 ENQLFVIGLTL
+424 ENQLFVIGLVLTTL
-435 TCIALAGLWLSE
+435 ALAGLWLSE
-447 YHRFTMA
+447 HHRFTMA

-466 LPKTLSVLANWSEQ
+466 LPKTLSVLANICEK
-480 RTQSGLMQYLFAE
+480 RTHSGLTQYLFAE

-553 ERVLEQFESV
+553 ERTLEQFGKV

-573 DNLQGLPTLLG
+573 DNLQGLPILLG
-584 TKDKDSLEQ
+584 TKDKDTLEQ
-593 TMVFHS
+593 TMVFKSH
-599 KLDNFWQRF
+599 LENFWPRF
-608 YQGEW
+608 YQGELI
-613 VAISEPTAVKLGLSL
+613 AISEPTAVKLGLSL
-628 NSEFKLYSI
+628 GSEL
-637 PDTSLVVGAIFHDY
+637 SLDAVPNNNLLVGAIFHDY

-658 LLAPNLWHESGFT
+658 LLAPKLWQESGFT
-671 NLPTSLGI
+671 DLPTSLGI
-679 KVSGDQKQ
+679 KVSADPQI
-687 VYEQLLK
+687 VYEQLREQ
-694 KLNLHPSQLYD
+694 LNLHPSQLYD
-705 QAHIKSIALDIFSQ
+705 QAQIKSIALDIFSQ

-740 CACFMLLDARKAAI
+740 SACFMLLDARKAAI

-759 LGVSRNQ
+759 LGVSRRK
-766 LMAMVLGQIVV
+766 LMTMVVGQIVA
-777 LVAFTLIIAIPLGA
+777 LVSFTLVIALPLGA

-799 IVTLRAFGWSLNYQ
+799 IVTLRAFGWSLNYL
-813 WNWSDALSICVIT
+813 WNWSDALSIAAIT

-837 LWRLVSKPVVSSLQS
+837 LWRLVSRPVVSSLQS

>member
-1 MRQANL
+1 MKQTKPSNTRFTHTRLALNLFVAHYRQA
-7 SHSKLNHSKLNRS
+7 
-20 KLNRSRLNHTWLS
+20 
-33 LKLFAAHY
+33 
-41 KQSPLQAA
+41 PLQAA

-82 LSAQAK
+82 LSAQAQ
-88 NLIIPAAGQNYLP
+88 NLIIPPAGQNYLP

-106 KLRQNGL
+106 TLRQNGL
-113 SAILPVIEGR
+113 SAALPVIEGR

-131 WSVQGSELIAALTS
+131 WSVQGSELIAAISS
-145 RSRYST
+145 RSRYSSENQQN
-151 DKTVEKDKTPQGI
+151 V
-164 SLFDSALPLPQ
+164 SLFDSALPLPE

-186 QSQHQSLG
+186 QSQHQNLG
-194 EVETLTLDEIVTQ
+194 EVETLTLDDIPTQ

-236 QLSYIAVFDAK
+236 QLSYIAVFDTHDK
-247 HQAKDKWQDLIA
+247 VGKDTQSKWQKLIGEQ
-259 KRGQWIT
+259 GQWIS

-272 LGSITDSF
+272 LGSLTDSF

-318 QAGVSSSIVF
+318 QAGVAPSIVF
-328 SALLIELTVL
+328 SALLVELTIL
-338 VTLGASLGFILGIQ
+338 VTIGASLGFVLGMQ
-352 LSHWLHPTVAITL
+352 LSHWLHPTVALTL

-379 WSWLAQALLLT
+379 WQWWAQALLLT
-390 LAATLVACWQHF
+390 LAATLLACWQHF

-413 GGFYQAPETSN
+413 GGFYQAPEASN
-424 ENQLFVIGLTL
+424 ENQLFGMGIALTTL
-435 TCIALAGLWLSE
+435 ALAGLWLSE
-447 YHRFTMA
+447 HHRFTMA

-466 LPKTLSVLANWSEQ
+466 LPKTLSVLANWCEK
-480 RTQSGLMQYLFAE
+480 RTTSGLMQYLFAE

-553 ERVLEQFESV
+553 EHALGQFDKV
-563 ETVYKQYYVD
+563 ETVYKQYYVE
-573 DNLQGLPTLLG
+573 DNLQGLPILLG
-584 TKDKDSLEQ
+584 TKDKDTLEQ
-593 TMVFHS
+593 TMVFKSH
-599 KLDNFWQRF
+599 LENFWQRF
-608 YQGEW
+608 YQGEL
-613 VAISEPTAVKLGLSL
+613 VAISEPTAIKLGLSL
-628 NSEFKLYSI
+628 GSELKLDAI
-637 PDTSLVVGAIFHDY
+637 PNKNLLVGAIFHDY

-658 LLAPNLWHESGFT
+658 LLAPKLWKESGFT
-671 NLPTSLGI
+671 DLPTSLGI
-679 KVSGDQKQ
+679 KVSGDPQI
-687 VYEQLLK
+687 VYEQLRDQ
-694 KLNLHPSQLYD
+694 LNLHPSQLYD
-705 QAHIKSIALDIFSQ
+705 QAQIKSIALDIFSQ

-740 CACFMLLDARKAAI
+740 SACFMLLDARKAAI

-759 LGVSRNQ
+759 LGVSRRK
-766 LMAMVLGQIVV
+766 LMTMVVGQIIA
-777 LVAFTLIIAIPLGA
+777 LVSFTLVIALPLGA

-799 IVTLRAFGWSLNYQ
+799 IVTLRAFGWSLNYL
-813 WNWSDALSICVIT
+813 WNWSDALSIAAIT

>member
-1 MRQANL
+1 MPQANL
-7 SHSKLNHSKLNRS
+7 TH
-20 KLNRSRLNHTWLS
+20 SRLNHTWLTHTK
-33 LKLFAAHY
+33 LTLNLFASHY
-41 KQSPLQAA
+41 RQSPLQAA
-49 AILIGI
+49 AIMIGI

-82 LSAQAK
+82 LSAQAQ
-88 NLIIPAAGQNYLP
+88 NLIIPPAGQNYLP

-113 SAILPVIEGR
+113 SEILPVIEGR

-145 RSRYST
+145 RSRYSS
-151 DKTVEKDKTPQGI
+151 DKPAENDGTSEDSQDI
-164 SLFDSALPLPQ
+164 SLFNSALPLPQ

-194 EVETLTLDEIVTQ
+194 EVDTLTLDEVVTQ

-236 QLSYIAVFDAK
+236 QLSYIAVFDTK
-247 HQAKDKWQDLIA
+247 GNTQNKWQSLIGEQ
-259 KRGQWIT
+259 GQWIS

-318 QAGVSSSIVF
+318 QAGIAPSIVF
-328 SALLIELTVL
+328 SALLIELIVL
-338 VTLGASLGFILGIQ
+338 VTIGASLGFILGIQ
-352 LSHWLHPTVAITL
+352 VSHWLHPTVAITL

-379 WSWLAQALLLT
+379 WSWLVQALVLT

-402 KQRVRQPLSSH
+402 KQRIQQPLSSH
-413 GGFYQAPETSN
+413 GGFYQTPEASN
-424 ENQLFVIGLTL
+424 ENRLFIIGVTL

-447 YHRFTMA
+447 HHRFTMA

-466 LPKTLSVLANWSEQ
+466 LPKTLSVLANWSEE

-517 MNTLVGSFESTLKQW
+517 MNTLVGSFETTLKQW

-541 YVSPAQGEIANV
+541 YISPAQGEIANV
-553 ERVLEQFESV
+553 ERALEQFENV

-584 TKDKDSLEQ
+584 TKDKDTLAQ
-593 TMVFHS
+593 TMVFQS
-599 KLDNFWQRF
+599 QLDNFWQRF
-608 YQGEW
+608 YQGEL

-628 NSEFKLYSI
+628 NSELRLDSI
-637 PDTSLVVGAIFHDY
+637 PNKSLIVGAIFHDY

-658 LLAPNLWHESGFT
+658 LLAPNLWLESGFT
-671 NLPTSLGI
+671 DLPTSLGI
-679 KVSGDQKQ
+679 KVSGDQQQ
-687 VYEQLLK
+687 VYEQLRQQ
-694 KLNLHPSQLYD
+694 LNLHQSQLYD
-705 QAHIKSIALDIFSQ
+705 QAQIKSLALDIFSQ

-759 LGVSRNQ
+759 LGVSRKK
-766 LMAMVLGQIVV
+766 LMAMVIGQIVV
-777 LVAFTLIIAIPLGA
+777 LVTFTLVIAIPLGA

-813 WNWSDALSICVIT
+813 WSWSDALNISFIT
-826 ILVAVIATLIP
+826 IIVAVIATLIP

>member
-1 MRQANL
+1 MKHTGFAQSQL
-7 SHSKLNHSKLNRS
+7 THTKLTLN
-20 KLNRSRLNHTWLS
+20 
-33 LKLFAAHY
+33 LFAAHY
-41 KQSPLQAA
+41 RQSPLQAA

-88 NLIIPAAGQNYLP
+88 NLIIPPAGQNYLP
-101 ESLYF
+101 EQLYF

-113 SAILPVIEGR
+113 SAALPVIEGR
-123 VRDEQGRR
+123 VRDEQGQR

-145 RSRYST
+145 RFRYSS
-151 DKTVEKDKTPQGI
+151 DKPDENDRTSEDSQNI

-236 QLSYIAVFDAK
+236 QLSYVAIFNTKSDTK
-247 HQAKDKWQDLIA
+247 SDTSSKTQDKWQSLIGDQ
-259 KRGQWIT
+259 GQWIT

-318 QAGVSSSIVF
+318 QAGVAPSIVF
-328 SALLIELTVL
+328 SALLVELIVL
-338 VTLGASLGFILGIQ
+338 VTLGAALGFILGIQ

-379 WSWLAQALLLT
+379 WQWLVQALLLT
-390 LAATLVACWQHF
+390 LAATLIACWQHF

-424 ENQLFVIGLTL
+424 ENQLFVVGTALTIL
-435 TCIALAGLWLSE
+435 ALAGLWLSE
-447 YHRFTMA
+447 HHRFTMA

-466 LPKTLSVLANWSEQ
+466 LPKTLSVLANWSEK
-480 RTQSGLMQYLFAE
+480 RTQSGLIQYLFAE

-502 LAMMALLLAVTANMG
+502 LAMMALLLAVTANVG

-553 ERVLEQFESV
+553 ERALEQFKNV

-584 TKDKDSLEQ
+584 TKDKDTLEQ
-593 TMVFHS
+593 TMVFQS
-599 KLDNFWQRF
+599 RVDDFWQRF
-608 YQGEW
+608 YQGEV

-628 NSEFKLYSI
+628 QSLLKLDAI
-637 PDTSLVVGAIFHDY
+637 QDKTLVVGAIFHDY

-658 LLAPNLWHESGFT
+658 LLAPNLWLESGFT
-671 NLPTSLGI
+671 DLPTSLGI
-679 KVSGDQKQ
+679 KVSGDPQV
-687 VYEQLLK
+687 VYEQLRQQ
-694 KLNLHPSQLYD
+694 LNLHPSQLYD
-705 QAHIKSIALDIFSQ
+705 QAQIKSIALDIFSQ

-759 LGVSRNQ
+759 LGVSQ
-766 LMAMVLGQIVV
+766 QKLMAMVIGQIVV
-777 LVAFTLIIAIPLGA
+777 LVTFTLIIALPLGA

-799 IVTLRAFGWSLNYQ
+799 IVTLRAFGWSLNYV
-813 WNWSDALSICVIT
+813 WNWSDALSIAAIT
-826 ILVAVIATLIP
+826 ILVAVFATLIP

>member
-1 MRQANL
+1 MKQVKRSNAGIT
-7 SHSKLNHSKLNRS
+7 HTKLALN
-20 KLNRSRLNHTWLS
+20 
-33 LKLFAAHY
+33 LFAAHY
-41 KQSPLQAA
+41 RQAPLQAA

-82 LSAQAK
+82 LSAQAQ
-88 NLIIPAAGQNYLP
+88 NLIIPPAGQNYLP

-106 KLRQNGL
+106 TLRQNGL
-113 SAILPVIEGR
+113 SATLPVIEGR

-131 WSVQGSELIAALTS
+131 WSVQGSELIAAIS
-145 RSRYST
+145 SRYRYSS
-151 DKTVEKDKTPQGI
+151 DSQQNV
-164 SLFDSALPLPQ
+164 SLFDSALPLPE
-175 LLAGKPIVMMS
+175 LLVGKPIVMMS
-186 QSQHQSLG
+186 QSQHQNLG
-194 EVETLTLDEIVTQ
+194 EVETLTLDDIPTQ

-228 QQLLNKQG
+228 QQLLNKQD
-236 QLSYIAVFDAK
+236 QLSYIAAFHTRDK
-247 HQAKDKWQDLIA
+247 LGRDKQAKWQNLIGEQ
-259 KRGQWIT
+259 GQWVT

-272 LGSITDSF
+272 LGSLTDSF

-318 QAGVSSSIVF
+318 QAGIAPRLVF
-328 SALLIELTVL
+328 TALLIELTIL
-338 VTLGASLGFILGIQ
+338 VTIGASVGFVLGMQ
-352 LSHWLHPTVAITL
+352 LSHWLHPTVALTL

-379 WSWLAQALLLT
+379 WQWWMQALLLT
-390 LAATLVACWQHF
+390 LAATLLACWQHF

-424 ENQLFVIGLTL
+424 ENQLFLIGTALTA
-435 TCIALAGLWLSE
+435 IALAGLWLSE
-447 YHRFTMA
+447 HHRFTMA

-466 LPKTLSVLANWSEQ
+466 LPKTLSVLANWCEK
-480 RTQSGLMQYLFAE
+480 RTTSGLMQYLFAE

-517 MNTLVGSFESTLKQW
+517 MNTLVSSFESTLKQW

-553 ERVLEQFESV
+553 ERALQQFDKV

-573 DNLQGLPTLLG
+573 DNLQGLPILLG
-584 TKDKDSLEQ
+584 TKDKDTLEQ
-593 TMVFHS
+593 TMVFKSH
-599 KLDNFWQRF
+599 LENFWQRF
-608 YQGEW
+608 YQGEL

-628 NSEFKLYSI
+628 GSELTLDAI
-637 PDTSLVVGAIFHDY
+637 PSKTLLVGAIFHDY

-658 LLAPNLWHESGFT
+658 LLAPKLWRESGFT
-671 NLPTSLGI
+671 DLPTSLGI
-679 KVSGDQKQ
+679 KVSGAPQIVYDQLRQ
-687 VYEQLLK
+687 Q
-694 KLNLHPSQLYD
+694 LNLHPSQLYD
-705 QAHIKSIALDIFSQ
+705 QAQIKSIALDIFSQ

-740 CACFMLLDARKAAI
+740 SACFMLLDARKAAI

-759 LGVSRNQ
+759 LGVSRRK
-766 LMAMVLGQIVV
+766 LMTMVVGQIAA
-777 LVAFTLIIAIPLGA
+777 LVSFTLVIALPLGA

-799 IVTLRAFGWSLNYQ
+799 IVTLRAFGWSLTYL
-813 WNWSDALSICVIT
+813 WNWSDALSIAAIT

>member
-1 MRQANL
+1 MKQVKRSNAGL
-7 SHSKLNHSKLNRS
+7 THTKLALN
-20 KLNRSRLNHTWLS
+20 
-33 LKLFAAHY
+33 LFAAHY
-41 KQSPLQAA
+41 RQAPLQAA

-82 LSAQAK
+82 LSAQAQ
-88 NLIIPAAGQNYLP
+88 NLIIPPAGQNYLP

-106 KLRQNGL
+106 TLRQNGL
-113 SAILPVIEGR
+113 SATLPVIEGR

-131 WSVQGSELIAALTS
+131 WSVQGSELIAAIS
-145 RSRYST
+145 SRYRYSS
-151 DKTVEKDKTPQGI
+151 DSQQNV
-164 SLFDSALPLPQ
+164 SLFDSALPLPE
-175 LLAGKPIVMMS
+175 LLVGKPIVMMS
-186 QSQHQSLG
+186 QSQHQNLG
-194 EVETLTLDEIVTQ
+194 EVETLILDEVPTQ

-236 QLSYIAVFDAK
+236 QLSYIAVFHTRDK
-247 HQAKDKWQDLIA
+247 VSRDKQAKWQNLIGEQ
-259 KRGQWIT
+259 GQWVT

-272 LGSITDSF
+272 LGSLTDSF

-318 QAGVSSSIVF
+318 QAGIAARIVF
-328 SALLIELTVL
+328 TALLIELTIL
-338 VTLGASLGFILGIQ
+338 VTIGASVGFVLGMQ
-352 LSHWLHPTVAITL
+352 LSHWLHPTVALTL

-379 WSWLAQALLLT
+379 WQWWMQALLLT
-390 LAATLVACWQHF
+390 LAATLLACWQHF
-402 KQRVRQPLSSH
+402 NQRVRQPLSSH

-424 ENQLFVIGLTL
+424 ENQLFVMGLVLTTL
-435 TCIALAGLWLSE
+435 ALAGLWLSE
-447 YHRFTMA
+447 HHRFTMA

-466 LPKTLSVLANWSEQ
+466 LPKTLSVLANVCEK
-480 RTQSGLMQYLFAE
+480 RTHSGLTQYLFAE

-541 YVSPAQGEIANV
+541 YVSPAQGEITNV
-553 ERVLEQFESV
+553 ERALEQFDKV

-573 DNLQGLPTLLG
+573 DNLQGLPILLG
-584 TKDKDSLEQ
+584 TKDKDTLEQ
-593 TMVFHS
+593 TMVFKSH
-599 KLDNFWQRF
+599 LDNFWQRF
-608 YQGEW
+608 YQGEL

-628 NSEFKLYSI
+628 ESGLQLDAI
-637 PDTSLVVGAIFHDY
+637 PNKTLLVGAIFHDY

-658 LLAPNLWHESGFT
+658 LLAPKLWRESGFT
-671 NLPTSLGI
+671 DLPTSLGI
-679 KVSGDQKQ
+679 KVSGDPQI
-687 VYEQLLK
+687 VYDQLREQ
-694 KLNLHPSQLYD
+694 LNLHPSQLYD
-705 QAHIKSIALDIFSQ
+705 QAQIKSIALDIFSQ

-740 CACFMLLDARKAAI
+740 SACFMLLDARKAAI

-759 LGVSRNQ
+759 LGVSRRK
-766 LMAMVLGQIVV
+766 LMTMVVGQIVA
-777 LVAFTLIIAIPLGA
+777 LVSFTLVIALPLGA
-791 MVGYVLTD
+791 MVGYVLTG
-799 IVTLRAFGWSLNYQ
+799 IVTLRAFGWSLTYL
-813 WNWSDALSICVIT
+813 WNWSDALSIAAIT

-837 LWRLVSKPVVSSLQS
+837 LWRLVSKPVVSSLQC

>member
-1 MRQANL
+1 MKQTRFANTKFT
-7 SHSKLNHSKLNRS
+7 HIKLTLN
-20 KLNRSRLNHTWLS
+20 
-33 LKLFAAHY
+33 LFAAHY
-41 KQSPLQAA
+41 RQSPLQAA

-88 NLIIPAAGQNYLP
+88 NLIIPPAGQNYLP
-101 ESLYF
+101 EQLYF

-113 SAILPVIEGR
+113 SAALPVIEGR
-123 VRDEQGRR
+123 VRDEQGQR

-145 RSRYST
+145 RFRYSS
-151 DKTVEKDKTPQGI
+151 DKPDENDRTSEDSQNI

-236 QLSYIAVFDAK
+236 QLSYVAIFNTKSDTK
-247 HQAKDKWQDLIA
+247 SDTSSKTQDKWQSLIGDQ
-259 KRGQWIT
+259 GQWIT

-318 QAGVSSSIVF
+318 QAGVAPSIVF
-328 SALLIELTVL
+328 SALLVELILL

-379 WSWLAQALLLT
+379 WQWLVQALLLT
-390 LAATLVACWQHF
+390 LAATLIACWQHF

-424 ENQLFVIGLTL
+424 ENQLFVVGTALTIL
-435 TCIALAGLWLSE
+435 ALAGLWLSE
-447 YHRFTMA
+447 HHRFTMA

-466 LPKTLSVLANWSEQ
+466 LPKTLSVLANWSEK
-480 RTQSGLMQYLFAE
+480 RTQSGLIQYLFAE

-502 LAMMALLLAVTANMG
+502 LAMMALLLAVTANVG

-553 ERVLEQFESV
+553 ERALEQFKNV

-584 TKDKDSLEQ
+584 TKDKDTLEQ
-593 TMVFHS
+593 TMVFQS
-599 KLDNFWQRF
+599 RVDDFWQRF
-608 YQGEW
+608 YQGEV

-628 NSEFKLYSI
+628 QSLLKLDAI
-637 PDTSLVVGAIFHDY
+637 QDKTLVVGAIFHDY

-658 LLAPNLWHESGFT
+658 LLAPDLWLESGFT
-671 NLPTSLGI
+671 DLPTSLGI
-679 KVSGDQKQ
+679 KVSGDPQV
-687 VYEQLLK
+687 VYEQLRQQ
-694 KLNLHPSQLYD
+694 LNLHPSQLYD
-705 QAHIKSIALDIFSQ
+705 QAQIKSIALDIFSQ

-759 LGVSRNQ
+759 LGVSQ
-766 LMAMVLGQIVV
+766 QKLMAMVIGQIVV
-777 LVAFTLIIAIPLGA
+777 LVTFTLIIALPLGA

-799 IVTLRAFGWSLNYQ
+799 IVTLRAFGWSLNYV
-813 WNWSDALSICVIT
+813 WNWSDALSIAAIT
-826 ILVAVIATLIP
+826 ILVAVFATLIP

>member
-1 MRQANL
+1 MKQAKLTSIKVTHARLTLNLFTAHYRQA
-7 SHSKLNHSKLNRS
+7 
-20 KLNRSRLNHTWLS
+20 
-33 LKLFAAHY
+33 
-41 KQSPLQAA
+41 PLQAA

-82 LSAQAK
+82 LSAQAQ
-88 NLIIPAAGQNYLP
+88 NLIIPPAGQNYLP

-106 KLRQNGL
+106 TLRQNGV
-113 SAILPVIEGR
+113 SAALPVIEGR
-123 VRDEQGRR
+123 IRDEHGRR
-131 WSVQGSELIAALTS
+131 WSVQGSELIAAISS
-145 RSRYST
+145 RSRYSSNST
-151 DKTVEKDKTPQGI
+151 HNV
-164 SLFDSALPLPQ
+164 SLFDSVLPLPE
-175 LLAGKPIVMMS
+175 LLGGEPIVMMS
-186 QSQHQSLG
+186 QSQHQNLG
-194 EVETLTLDEIVTQ
+194 EVETLILDDIPTK
-207 VVVLPD
+207 VVALPD

-228 QQLLNKQG
+228 QQILNKQG
-236 QLSYIAVFDAK
+236 QLSYIAVFDTGFNTGK
-247 HQAKDKWQDLIA
+247 DTQAKWQKLIGEQ
-259 KRGQWIT
+259 GQWIS

-272 LGSITDSF
+272 LGSLTDSF

-318 QAGVSSSIVF
+318 QAGIAPRTVF
-328 SALLIELTVL
+328 TALLIELIIL
-338 VTLGASLGFILGIQ
+338 VTIGASVGFVLGMQ
-352 LSHWLHPTVAITL
+352 LSHWLHPTVALTL
-365 EQLYGATLLPGTWQ
+365 EQLYGATLLPGTWLWQ
-379 WSWLAQALLLT
+379 WWMQALLLT
-390 LAATLVACWQHF
+390 LAATLLACWQHF
-402 KQRVRQPLSSH
+402 KQQVHQPLSSH

-424 ENQLFVIGLTL
+424 ENQLFVMGLVLTTL
-435 TCIALAGLWLSE
+435 ALAGLWLSE
-447 YHRFTMA
+447 HHRFTMA

-466 LPKTLSVLANWSEQ
+466 LPKTLSVLANVCEKH
-480 RTQSGLMQYLFAE
+480 THSGLTQYLFAE

-553 ERVLEQFESV
+553 ERTLEQFYKV

-573 DNLQGLPTLLG
+573 DNLQGLPILLG
-584 TKDKDSLEQ
+584 TKDKDTLEQ
-593 TMVFHS
+593 TMVFKSH
-599 KLDNFWQRF
+599 LDNFWRRF
-608 YQGEW
+608 YQGEL
-613 VAISEPTAVKLGLSL
+613 VAISEPTAIKLGLSL
-628 NSEFKLYSI
+628 ESGLQLDAI
-637 PDTSLVVGAIFHDY
+637 PNKTLLVGAIFHDY

-658 LLAPNLWHESGFT
+658 LLAPKLWRESGFT
-671 NLPTSLGI
+671 DLPTSLGI
-679 KVSGDQKQ
+679 KVSGDPQI
-687 VYEQLLK
+687 VYDQLREQ
-694 KLNLHPSQLYD
+694 LNLHPSQLYD
-705 QAHIKSIALDIFSQ
+705 QAQIKTIALDIFSQ

-740 CACFMLLDARKAAI
+740 SACFMLLDARKAAI

-759 LGVSRNQ
+759 LGVNRHK
-766 LMAMVLGQIVV
+766 LMIMVVGQIVA
-777 LVAFTLIIAIPLGA
+777 LVSFTLLIALPLGA

-799 IVTLRAFGWSLNYQ
+799 IVTLRAFGWSLSYL
-813 WNWSDALSICVIT
+813 WNWNDALIIAAIT